1 MEKHRFVASRGLEQL
16 VQEAGDRELAP
27 ELLPM
32 VVPCARDALMVQ
44 DTQIVRYPRISLP
57 ASASPLSPRDL
68 TR

>member
-16 VQEAGDRELAP
+16 VQEAGDRELAT

-44 DTQIVRYPRISLP
+44 DTQIVRHTRIALP
-57 ASASPLSPRDL
+57 ACSTDF